1 MPQYQLEIAVLLA
14 ASVVCSVVI
23 FYLTR
28 PRDGQIKL
36 SVEHDDGYEH
46 GTQPDPFDVSTPEDM
61 IDGYPIDEHAFW
73 VKVSVD
79 YCVSLACNTN
89 IY

>member
-1 MPQYQLEIAVLLA
+1 MPQYQLEVAVLLA

-28 PRDGQIKL
+28 ATDGQIKL
-36 SVEHDDGYEH
+36 AVEHDDGYEH

-61 IDGYPIDEHAFW
+61 VDGYPIDEHAFW
-73 VKVSVD
+73 VKVSMD
-79 YCVSLACNTN
+79 HSVSLPCNTN

>member
-1 MPQYQLEIAVLLA
+1 MPQYQLEVAVLLA

-23 FYLTR
+23 FYPTR

-46 GTQPDPFDVSTPEDM
+46 GTQPDPFDVSTPEDI
-61 IDGYPIDEHAFW
+61 IDGYPIDGDAFW
-73 VKVSVD
+73 VKVSVEPI
-79 YCVSLACNTN
+79 VGA
-89 IY
+89 